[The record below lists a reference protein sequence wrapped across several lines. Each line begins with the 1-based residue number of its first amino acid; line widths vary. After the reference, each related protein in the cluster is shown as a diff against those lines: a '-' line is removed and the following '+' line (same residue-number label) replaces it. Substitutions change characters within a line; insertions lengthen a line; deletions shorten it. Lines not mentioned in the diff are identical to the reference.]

1 MITNHISSLL
11 QLSYVM
17 SGYRFFVCPVEF
29 NNDSNS
35 FTVDC
40 EPSELFQLQDYGL
53 PPVLQSITGW
63 VKHTHSHRHH
73 LLDTHSSCLSLG
85 VSTPSLSP
93 FVILL
98 IFVSVFTSYSYT
110 AICWLPTCCESVTA
124 PLDSVLLMTTFL
136 DHHFWAKAESW
147 IK

>member
-1 MITNHISSLL
+1 MITSLVSSLL
-11 QLSYVM
+11 QLSYMM

-63 VKHTHSHRHH
+63 VKHAHSHVHR
-73 LLDTHSSCLSLG
+73 LLDTYSSCLSLG
-85 VSTPSLSP
+85 LSTPSL
-93 FVILL
+93 
-98 IFVSVFTSYSYT
+98 
-110 AICWLPTCCESVTA
+110 
-124 PLDSVLLMTTFL
+124 FL
-136 DHHFWAKAESW
+136 F
-147 IK
+147 